1 METHLYFWGEKH
13 REEKRKKCLQAK
25 ERQGCIS
32 RKTVNRSK
40 DTLTMMNFIFGK
52 KRRKTTKTR
61 SQRIFLCYDFA
72 NYTGYS
78 LLHAYMLWIN
88 MCVYQ
93 RKKRSRGQDKHILS
107 SQREEDVMITEKE
120 K

>member
-52 KRRKTTKTR
+52 KEGRQQKRGVKEYSCVMTLPTTLDTL
-61 SQRIFLCYDFA
+61 F
-72 NYTGYS
+72 
-78 LLHAYMLWIN
+78 YMLT
-88 MCVYQ
+88 CC
-93 RKKRSRGQDKHILS
+93 G
-107 SQREEDVMITEKE
+107 
-120 K
+120 